1 MVDSTIFKYEIPNY
15 DLSLSLSFILYFIN
29 INYNFPSKWILKNL
43 AITMS
48 IFIHSKS
55 SINGLHI
62 MTNFSLVEGN
72 YPFSTKV
79 AAFKDMSLFEI
90 LKKWKRGWQPLK
102 IFLEKLMLELCG
114 LECQPK
120 KISNL
125 NLNKDSWFLI
135 LIWMT
140 MMMWELAAKGKQLVF
155 YVGNYCW

>member
-62 MTNFSLVEGN
+62 MTNFSLVEEN

-90 LKKWKRGWQPLK
+90 LKK
-102 IFLEKLMLELCG
+102 
-114 LECQPK
+114 
-120 KISNL
+120 
-125 NLNKDSWFLI
+125 
-135 LIWMT
+135 
-140 MMMWELAAKGKQLVF
+140 
-155 YVGNYCW
+155 